1 MPENAQPVIVVA
13 GSDENIPPW
22 LRASIS
28 RLEAHYR
35 VVTLAQR
42 AAYVTRLADAVAAL
56 IVVDGDRDG
65 WPFWVTTPKSS
76 PATRRIPV
84 MCITDDPATRQQAL
98 SAGADLALS
107 PEDWLDDLV
116 RLVGAFARVVDPAV
130 ARQLACDCEAPLP
143 ELAQQGIEKF
153 NAGQYYAQHDL
164 FEALWVETEGPVRDL
179 YRAILQ
185 VGVAYYQIIRGNHR
199 GARKML
205 LRSLQWLAI
214 LPDECQGV
222 DVRALRQDSARV
234 RAALEALPEAHIDQ
248 FDTALLQPVKMTA
261 R

>member
-1 MPENAQPVIVVA
+1 MTDHTPPVIVVA
-13 GSDENIPPW
+13 GSDAPHTSW
-22 LRASIS
+22 LSESIA
-28 RLEAHYR
+28 RLEGRYR
-35 VVTLAQR
+35 VVTLVQR
-42 AAYVTRLADAVAAL
+42 ARYVTRLADAVAAL
-56 IVVDGDRDG
+56 VVVDGDRDD

-84 MCITDDPATRQQAL
+84 MFIADDPAARQQAL
-98 SAGADLALS
+98 IAGADLALS
-107 PEDWLDDLV
+107 PEDWLGDLLP
-116 RLVGAFARVVDPAV
+116 LVGAFARVMDPALSQ
-130 ARQLACDCEAPLP
+130 QLACDCEEALP

-153 NAGQYYAQHDL
+153 NAGEYYAQHDL

-185 VGVAYYQIIRGNHR
+185 VGVAYYQITRGNHR

-214 LPDECQGV
+214 LPDVCQGV
-222 DVRALRQDSARV
+222 DVRALRSDSARV

-248 FDTALLQPVKMTA
+248 FDLALLQAVKRA
-261 R
+261 AG